1 MFTPLTDKILVKPAP
16 DAEVTKS
23 GLHLVSSVEQQM
35 HTGEVIAV
43 GPGKVTANGVTVP
56 MAVTPGDTVLFSRF
70 AGTKFKIGDVDHRLI
85 REEELLAVI
94 DDTVNI
100 A

>member
-1 MFTPLTDKILVKPAP
+1 MFTPLTDKVLVQPAP
-16 DAEVTKS
+16 ETEISA
-23 GLHLVSSVEQQM
+23 GGIHLVTSVEQQM
-35 HTGEVIAV
+35 HRGEVIAV

-56 MAVTPGDTVLFSRF
+56 MAVSPGDTVLFTRF